1 MNIKFSWVLLFM
13 YLSVLLG
20 SSSVQA
26 ASQSMAVKMLKPVIE
41 HQCLT
46 ELKDSNVWKAST
58 FLMTDHNKK
67 QFEAEVCQCVGD
79 NALNDVTVSEITQA
93 LLSDEAKNQLIRKAT
108 LNSIKSCVI
117 KTKR

>member
-1 MNIKFSWVLLFM
+1 MMLLMSMFFSVT
-13 YLSVLLG
+13 
-20 SSSVQA
+20 SVQA

-41 HQCLT
+41 RQCIT

-79 NALNDVTVSEITQA
+79 NALNDVTVNEITQA
-93 LLSDEAKNQLIRKAT
+93 LLSEEAKNQLIRKAT
-108 LNSIKSCVI
+108 LNSIKNCVI
-117 KTKR
+117 KTKK